1 MKYYS
6 MKNTYLVVCGML
18 ACFTS
23 CSTDSDMLADGAG
36 DNIGKVESV
45 KFEIKTEWKE
55 PPASN
60 RSGEDI
66 FTDENVSDLLLD
78 AFIVQKKDNDYWLL
92 SNNEDKWMGN
102 ASEGYILSKNLELG
116 QYHFSLLK
124 GMKRVSSDEEGNGG
138 SFCYMNLSTS
148 LYGSLSDLEIM
159 HPYSEKNLK
168 DCNELFLEENSGH
181 FSDLVNLAVNS
192 DGVNK
197 HEFSAN
203 LTHAQAR
210 VDVIVVKATQ
220 EIDGSYKIEDVNPFQ
235 NGKISDITL
244 AFEGVNNVC
253 RLSDLSFMKK
263 DNVPASYMKPL
274 SAMDFSNFDY
284 ESYRKGFEGNDP
296 FKDIPNLSVLIN
308 CKNLKIFCG
317 GIYLFPTE
325 SAKLTLTMN
334 YNPDSGLNPSV
345 LEVPNVRL
353 DRNKVRL
360 IVVWLLN
367 EKFVVIPNVD
377 VSNELPE
384 YAEGITMGDEG
395 VWN

>member
-138 SFCYMNLSTS
+138 SFCYMNLPTS
-148 LYGSLSDLEIM
+148 PYGSLSDLEII

-181 FSDLVNLAVNS
+181 FSNLVNLAVNS

-210 VDVIVVKATQ
+210 VDVMVIKATK
-220 EIDGSYKIEDVNPFQ
+220 ENDSYSVEDVNPFQ
-235 NGKISDITL
+235 NGKIRDIIL

-253 RLSDLSFMKK
+253 RLSNLSFMKK
-263 DNVPASYMKPL
+263 DNVPTSYMKSL
-274 SAMDFSNFDY
+274 SATDFSNFDY

-296 FKDIPNLSVLIN
+296 FKDIPNLSALID

-325 SAKLTLTMN
+325 SVKRKHPIKYTL
-334 YNPDSGLNPSV
+334 
-345 LEVPNVRL
+345 
-353 DRNKVRL
+353 
-360 IVVWLLN
+360 
-367 EKFVVIPNVD
+367 
-377 VSNELPE
+377 
-384 YAEGITMGDEG
+384 
-395 VWN
+395 